1 MKKTVLLILVLVFG
15 TTFAF
20 ADDRGGNDSNTK
32 ATSTGGD
39 SFYLG
44 FGTGTDL
51 PSNNWSSNYT
61 LGGGAQVFAGYA
73 FDKNWAVQL
82 NEESW
87 FFEGTAFSLYNF
99 RSLASVKYA
108 FSVEGWQ
115 PYLLLGGGVVFQT
128 LSATGS
134 SSANLDALGGFGF
147 QFDMTADTHFFVEGR
162 YNFILPSTGSF
173 QDIPLTAGIWV
184 NLP

>member
-1 MKKTVLLILVLVFG
+1 MKKIALFILVLFLG
-15 TTFAF
+15 TTLAF
-20 ADDRGGNDSNTK
+20 ADDRSGSESNMK
-32 ATSTGGD
+32 LAPADNG

-44 FGTGTDL
+44 FGAGADL
-51 PSNNWSSNYT
+51 PGTNWNSNYT
-61 LGGGAQVFAGYA
+61 LGGGAQLFAGYS

-82 NEESW
+82 NEENW

-99 RSLASVKYA
+99 RSLASVKYT

-115 PYLLLGGGVVFQT
+115 PYLLLGGGVVYQT
-128 LSATGS
+128 LSTTGTS
-134 SSANLDALGGFGF
+134 SMNLDALGGLGF
-147 QFDMTADTHFFVEGR
+147 QFDMTTGTHFFVEAR